1 MQKFISK
8 FSLTYRNHIIK
19 KDVSI
24 KAGGK
29 GIEKAPS
36 KNTKAYELLE
46 NRRQTKPAHQ
56 NPLIEER
63 NLSRE
68 PKHIS
73 F

>member
-8 FSLTYRNHIIK
+8 FSLSYRNHIIK

-29 GIEKAPS
+29 CIEKAPS

-46 NRRQTKPAHQ
+46 NRRQIKPAHQ
-56 NPLIEER
+56 KSTHR
-63 NLSRE
+63 G
-68 PKHIS
+68 KK
-73 F
+73 FVQGAKTY